1 MKQSRFYICSNSKF
15 GKSNNLKCRILY
27 AAYSMS
33 NTVLWNNIMK
43 NNNGQRELRFHPSTL
58 RILISIRNCDASFHP
73 SLHFIQVFIS
83 SNSEFWMKW
92 GIWMKWSFW
101 MKWSITISYRNENC
115 EMTLEKFI
123 CQFVYWESPLKIF
136 FNQKLPFSA
145 PNTCNFSQ
153 YWQCWKTRNISCG
166 RGRGPNLK
174 NLAKIEI

>member
-1 MKQSRFYICSNSKF
+1 
-15 GKSNNLKCRILY
+15 
-27 AAYSMS
+27 
-33 NTVLWNNIMK
+33 
-43 NNNGQRELRFHPSTL
+43 
-58 RILISIRNCDASFHP
+58 
-73 SLHFIQVFIS
+73 
-83 SNSEFWMKW
+83 
-92 GIWMKWSFW
+92 MKWSFW

-115 EMTLEKFI
+115 EMTLEKLI

-174 NLAKIEI
+174 NLAKNRRKKFLKFIQGLARILVPKSAISAIIVGGGFCKKVMISKYPPLDARLFWVIESEESSIETEFWRFSIRFSDFYEKVR